1 MLPLN
6 KDSTISSKVSE
17 YDNVPVLPI
26 DYHNH
31 VPAPFP
37 ASIDD
42 LSPVPQHRSS
52 LSSSSTFA
60 VSTVS
65 PSYSLQCEE
74 SASATPRLLQFPTE
88 ENQLPFDTE
97 KKQQQQQHAQR
108 QHSHTIITTAATI
121 TNSKV
126 GVAGGTWVSVSR
138 LALRGMKRGAAAGS
152 SLKPTSH
159 DLAHTHHV

>member
-6 KDSTISSKVSE
+6 KDSTISSKMSE

-31 VPAPFP
+31 IPAPFP

-42 LSPVPQHRSS
+42 PCPVPQHRSS
-52 LSSSSTFA
+52 MSSSSTMA

-65 PSYSLQCEE
+65 PSYSLQCGE

-88 ENQLPFDTE
+88 ENQLPLDTE
-97 KKQQQQQHAQR
+97 KRQQQQQHARLDPSLLPQDEDGQQVAYR
-108 QHSHTIITTAATI
+108 QNRQQPMEMRSAT
-121 TNSKV
+121 K
-126 GVAGGTWVSVSR
+126 
-138 LALRGMKRGAAAGS
+138 
-152 SLKPTSH
+152 
-159 DLAHTHHV
+159 HHHLQHNPV